1 METAFATESSRTSFA
16 ILERAIRPDL
26 ASYAPEMARAILK
39 VKFAEEDQ
47 ERVAALLEKNREDGL
62 TAEEKVEIDEY
73 LRADN
78 FLGVLQ
84 SKARL
89 SLKKAGLSPEVP

>member
-1 METAFATESSRTSFA
+1 METAFAIESTRTSFA

-26 ASYAPEMARAILK
+26 ASYAPEMARAILN

-47 ERVAALLEKNREDGL
+47 EQVAALLEKNREDSL

-73 LRADN
+73 LRANN
-78 FLGVLQ
+78 FLGILQ
-84 SKARL
+84 SKSRL
-89 SLKKAGLSPEVP
+89 SLKKIGLSPDAS